1 MDMIGLT
8 VLSESEGW
16 LHQLDPTDA
25 LKTFCEQHRFSMDRY
40 DYDQHTF
47 LDLLDYMDFQEF
59 EHYLFVLRGPG
70 ERTLRLVAYL
80 QQRMLHVQFHLIN
93 ERGDVLFGDPYF
105 LDKTIPLEGTTGYTQ
120 PIELQDALMSLFTGV
135 YPDTASRQPQPLR
148 HVYVETTDLLDSI
161 TPTLFDQMTINSLL
175 YIDQSTRHDLPVIEL
190 MSRTPVLLAF
200 SDTLPFSVKDRLA
213 TFERSELDAAM
224 QQWQETGVA
233 LNPEQRIG
241 ILDYATLT
249 GMPSSHRLFI
259 HRDGIYADYGK
270 RLLLSEAFDLNIC
283 QLRQNQLATWEALLP
298 IPQLAL
304 YPILFQLASAFQGTS
319 QFVTPYSVFELPR
332 TEGKLGPLTM
342 IGIQNKEGCF
352 AFELLTNQL
361 FETDEVFLAILEA
374 DQKERFDVLPKRL
387 GTDYEAAV
395 RTYKELI
402 YHG

>member
-1 MDMIGLT
+1 MIGLT

-25 LKTFCEQHRFSMDRY
+25 LTTFCEQHRFSMDRY

-59 EHYLFVLRGPG
+59 EHYLFVLRGTG

-105 LDKTIPLEGTTGYTQ
+105 LNGTIPLDGMAVHTQ

-135 YPDTASRQPQPLR
+135 YPDTASREPQPLR
-148 HVYVETTDLLDSI
+148 HVYVETTELLDSI
-161 TPTLFDQMTINSLL
+161 VPTLFDQMTINSLL

-200 SDTLPFSVKDRLA
+200 SDTLSFNVRERLA
-213 TFERSELDAAM
+213 TFDRQELDAAIK
-224 QQWQETGVA
+224 QWHETSVVS
-233 LNPEQRIG
+233 NPEQRIG

-259 HRDGIYADYGK
+259 HSDGIYSDYGK
-270 RLLLSEAFDLNIC
+270 RLLLSAAFDLNIC
-283 QLRQNQLATWEALLP
+283 QLRQNQLARWEALAP
-298 IPQLAL
+298 ITQLAL
-304 YPILFQLASAFQGTS
+304 YPVLFQLASAFQGTS
-319 QFVTPYSVFELPR
+319 QFVTPYSAFELPR
-332 TEGKLGPLTM
+332 TDGKIGPLTM
-342 IGIQNKEGCF
+342 IGIQNNEGCF
-352 AFELLTNQL
+352 AFEMVTNQL
-361 FETDEVFLAILEA
+361 FETDETFIAILEA
-374 DQKERFDVLPKRL
+374 DQKERFDVLPERL
-387 GTDYEAAV
+387 GTDYESAIQ
-395 RTYKELI
+395 TYKELI

>member
-1 MDMIGLT
+1 MIGLT

-25 LKTFCEQHRFSMDRY
+25 LTTFCEQHRFSMDRY

-59 EHYLFVLRGPG
+59 EHYLFVLQGAG

-105 LDKTIPLEGTTGYTQ
+105 LKETIPVEGMTGPKH

-135 YPDTASRQPQPLR
+135 YPETATREPQPLR

-161 TPTLFDQMTINSLL
+161 TPTLFDQMTMNSLL
-175 YIDQSTRHDLPVIEL
+175 YIDQSTRHDLSVIEL

-200 SDTLPFSVKDRLA
+200 SDTLPFSVRDRLA
-213 TFERSELDAAM
+213 TFERSDLDAAIK
-224 QQWQETGVA
+224 QWHETSVVSN
-233 LNPEQRIG
+233 LERRMG
-241 ILDYATLT
+241 ILDYATHS

-259 HRDGIYADYGK
+259 RSDGIYADYGK
-270 RLLLSEAFDLNIC
+270 RLSLSETFDLSVC
-283 QLRQNQLATWEALLP
+283 QLRQNQLATWKALAP

-352 AFELLTNQL
+352 AFELVTNQL
-361 FETDEVFLAILEA
+361 FETDETFLAILEA
-374 DQKERFDVLPKRL
+374 DQKERFDILPERL
-387 GTDYEAAV
+387 GSDYESAV
-395 RTYKELI
+395 QTYKELI
-402 YHG
+402 YNG

>member
-1 MDMIGLT
+1 MIGLT

-25 LKTFCEQHRFSMDRY
+25 LTTFCEQHRFSMDRY

-200 SDTLPFSVKDRLA
+200 SDTLPFSVRDRLA

-224 QQWQETGVA
+224 QQWQETGVV

-241 ILDYATLT
+241 ILDYATIA
-249 GMPSSHRLFI
+249 GMPASHRLFI
-259 HRDGIYADYGK
+259 WSDGIYADYGK

-387 GTDYEAAV
+387 GTDYESAV
-395 RTYKELI
+395 QTYKELI

>member
-1 MDMIGLT
+1 MIGLT

>member
-1 MDMIGLT
+1 MIGLT

-25 LKTFCEQHRFSMDRY
+25 LTTFCEQHRFSMDRY

-59 EHYLFVLRGPG
+59 EHYLFVLRGTG
-70 ERTLRLVAYL
+70 ERALRLVAYL

-105 LDKTIPLEGTTGYTQ
+105 LNGTIPLDGMAVHTQ

-135 YPDTASRQPQPLR
+135 YPDTASREPQPLR
-148 HVYVETTDLLDSI
+148 HVYVETTELLDSI
-161 TPTLFDQMTINSLL
+161 VPTLFDQMTINSLL

-200 SDTLPFSVKDRLA
+200 SDTLSFNVRERLA
-213 TFERSELDAAM
+213 TFDRQELDAAIK
-224 QQWQETGVA
+224 QWHETSVVS
-233 LNPEQRIG
+233 NPEQRIG

-249 GMPSSHRLFI
+249 GTPSSHRLFI
-259 HRDGIYADYGK
+259 HSDGIYADYGK
-270 RLLLSEAFDLNIC
+270 RLLLSAAFDLNIC
-283 QLRQNQLATWEALLP
+283 QLRQNQLARWEALAP
-298 IPQLAL
+298 ITQLAL
-304 YPILFQLASAFQGTS
+304 YPILFQLASTFQGTS
-319 QFVTPYSVFELPR
+319 QFVTPYSAFELPR
-332 TEGKLGPLTM
+332 TDGKIGPLTM
-342 IGIQNKEGCF
+342 IGIQNNEGCF
-352 AFELLTNQL
+352 AFELVTNQL
-361 FETDEVFLAILEA
+361 FETDETFLAILEA

-387 GTDYEAAV
+387 GTDYESAIQ
-395 RTYKELI
+395 TYKELI

>member
-1 MDMIGLT
+1 MIGLT

-25 LKTFCEQHRFSMDRY
+25 LTTFCEQQRFSMDRY

-59 EHYLFVLRGPG
+59 EHYLFVLQGPG

-105 LDKTIPLEGTTGYTQ
+105 LNKTIPLEGTTGYTQ

-135 YPDTASRQPQPLR
+135 YPDTATWEPQPLR

-161 TPTLFDQMTINSLL
+161 APTLFDQMTINSLL

-200 SDTLPFSVKDRLA
+200 SDTLPFSVRDRLA

-224 QQWQETGVA
+224 QQWQETGVV

-241 ILDYATLT
+241 ILDYATLA
-249 GMPSSHRLFI
+249 GMPASHRLFI
-259 HRDGIYADYGK
+259 WSDGIYADYGK
-270 RLLLSEAFDLNIC
+270 RILLSEAFDLNIC

>member
-1 MDMIGLT
+1 MIGLT

-25 LKTFCEQHRFSMDRY
+25 LTTFCEQQRFSMDRY

-59 EHYLFVLRGPG
+59 EHYLFVLQGPG

-105 LDKTIPLEGTTGYTQ
+105 LNKTIPLEGTTGYTQ

-135 YPDTASRQPQPLR
+135 YPDTATWEPQPLR

-161 TPTLFDQMTINSLL
+161 APTLFDQMTINSLL

-200 SDTLPFSVKDRLA
+200 SDTLPFSVRDRLA

-224 QQWQETGVA
+224 QQWQETGVV

-270 RLLLSEAFDLNIC
+270 RILLSKAFDLNIC
-283 QLRQNQLATWEALLP
+283 QLRQNQLATWEVLLP

>member
-1 MDMIGLT
+1 MIGLT

-25 LKTFCEQHRFSMDRY
+25 LTTFCEQHRFSMDRY

-47 LDLLDYMDFQEF
+47 LDLLDYMEFQEF

-70 ERTLRLVAYL
+70 KRTLRLVAYL

-105 LDKTIPLEGTTGYTQ
+105 LDRTIPLEGTTEYTQ

-148 HVYVETTDLLDSI
+148 HVYMETTDLLDSI

-200 SDTLPFSVKDRLA
+200 SDTLSFSVRDRLA
-213 TFERSELDAAM
+213 TFERSNLDAAIK
-224 QQWQETGVA
+224 QWHETSVVS
-233 LNPEQRIG
+233 NPEQRIG

-283 QLRQNQLATWEALLP
+283 QLRQNQLATWEALAP
-298 IPQLAL
+298 ITQLAL

-387 GTDYEAAV
+387 GNDYEAAV
-395 RTYKELI
+395 QMYKELI

>member
-1 MDMIGLT
+1 MIGLT

-200 SDTLPFSVKDRLA
+200 SDTLPFSVRDRLA
-213 TFERSELDAAM
+213 TFERSDLDAAM
-224 QQWQETGVA
+224 QQWQETGVV

-241 ILDYATLT
+241 ILDYATIA
-249 GMPSSHRLFI
+249 GMPASHRLFI
-259 HRDGIYADYGK
+259 WSDGIYADYGK
-270 RLLLSEAFDLNIC
+270 RILLSEAFDLNIC

-395 RTYKELI
+395 QMYKELI

>member
-1 MDMIGLT
+1 MIGLT

-25 LKTFCEQHRFSMDRY
+25 LTTFCEQHRFSMDRY

-105 LDKTIPLEGTTGYTQ
+105 LDKTIPLEGTTVYTQ

-200 SDTLPFSVKDRLA
+200 SDTLPFSVRDRLA

-224 QQWQETGVA
+224 QQWQETGVV

-241 ILDYATLT
+241 ILDYATIA
-249 GMPSSHRLFI
+249 GMPASHRLFI
-259 HRDGIYADYGK
+259 WSDGIYADYGK

>member
-1 MDMIGLT
+1 MIGLT

-25 LKTFCEQHRFSMDRY
+25 LTTFCEQHRFSMDRY

-200 SDTLPFSVKDRLA
+200 SDTLPSSVRDRLA

-224 QQWQETGVA
+224 QQWQETGVV

-241 ILDYATLT
+241 ILDYATIA
-249 GMPSSHRLFI
+249 GMPASHRLFI
-259 HRDGIYADYGK
+259 WSDGIYADYGK
-270 RLLLSEAFDLNIC
+270 RILLSTPSDLNVC
-283 QLRQNQLATWEALLP
+283 QLRERQLDDWEALLP

-387 GTDYEAAV
+387 GNDYESAV
-395 RTYKELI
+395 QMYKELI

>member
-1 MDMIGLT
+1 MIGLT

-25 LKTFCEQHRFSMDRY
+25 LTTFCEQHRFSMDRY

-200 SDTLPFSVKDRLA
+200 SDTLPFSVRDRLA

>member
-1 MDMIGLT
+1 MIGLT

-16 LHQLDPTDA
+16 LHQLDPTGA

-59 EHYLFVLRGPG
+59 EHYLFVLRGQG

-200 SDTLPFSVKDRLA
+200 SDTLPFSVRDRLA
-213 TFERSELDAAM
+213 TFERSDLDAAM
-224 QQWQETGVA
+224 QQWQETGVV

-259 HRDGIYADYGK
+259 HRDGIYADYEK
-270 RLLLSEAFDLNIC
+270 RILLSKAFDLNIC
-283 QLRQNQLATWEALLP
+283 QLRQNQLATWEVLLP

>member
-1 MDMIGLT
+1 MIGLT

-25 LKTFCEQHRFSMDRY
+25 LTTFCEQHRFSMDRY

-200 SDTLPFSVKDRLA
+200 SDTLPFSVRDRLA

-283 QLRQNQLATWEALLP
+283 QLRQNQLATWEAFLP

-387 GTDYEAAV
+387 GNDYESAV
-395 RTYKELI
+395 QMYKELI

>member
-25 LKTFCEQHRFSMDRY
+25 LTTFCEQHRFSMDRY

-59 EHYLFVLRGPG
+59 EHYLFVLQGPG

-105 LDKTIPLEGTTGYTQ
+105 LNEMIPLEGTARYTQ

-135 YPDTASRQPQPLR
+135 YPDTASREPQPLR
-148 HVYVETTDLLDSI
+148 HVYVETTELLDSI
-161 TPTLFDQMTINSLL
+161 APTLFDQMTINSLL

-200 SDTLPFSVKDRLA
+200 SDTLSFNVRERLA
-213 TFERSELDAAM
+213 TYDRERLAAAIK
-224 QQWQETGVA
+224 QWHETSVVSS
-233 LNPEQRIG
+233 PEHRIG
-241 ILDYATLT
+241 ILDYATLA
-249 GMPSSHRLFI
+249 GMSASHRLFFY
-259 HRDGIYADYGK
+259 HDGIFSDYGK
-270 RLLLSEAFDLNIC
+270 RMSLSSTFDLNVC
-283 QLRQNQLATWEALLP
+283 QLRERQLKKWEELVP
-298 IPQLAL
+298 IAQLAL
-304 YPILFQLASAFQGTS
+304 YPILYQLASAFQGTS
-319 QFVTPYSVFELPR
+319 QFVTPYSVLELPR
-332 TEGKLGPLTM
+332 TEGKFGPLTM
-342 IGIQNKEGCF
+342 IGIQNNEGCF
-352 AFELLTNQL
+352 AFELVTNQL
-361 FETDEVFLAILEA
+361 FETDESFLAILEA
-374 DQKERFDVLPKRL
+374 DQKERFDVLPERL
-387 GTDYEAAV
+387 GSDYEAAIQ
-395 RTYKELI
+395 TYKELI

>member
-1 MDMIGLT
+1 MIGLT

-25 LKTFCEQHRFSMDRY
+25 LTTFCEQHRFSMDRY

-47 LDLLDYMDFQEF
+47 LELLDYMDFQEF

-105 LDKTIPLEGTTGYTQ
+105 LDKTIPLEGTTVYTQ

-200 SDTLPFSVKDRLA
+200 SDTLPFSVRDRLA

-224 QQWQETGVA
+224 QQWQETGVV

-241 ILDYATLT
+241 ILDYATIA
-249 GMPSSHRLFI
+249 GMPASHRLFI
-259 HRDGIYADYGK
+259 WSDGIYADYGK